1 MTRDDPSWGSA
12 TPDPS
17 PRHDELYGQR
27 AGDARRYVKPALW
40 GVLAVLVVVFVVSN
54 FNEVT
59 VSFVVFQVQIKL
71 FWALVLCVVL
81 GGLLSEGFR
90 FWRRRRR
97 VEPPAGKPKT

>member
-1 MTRDDPSWGSA
+1 M
-12 TPDPS
+12 
-17 PRHDELYGQR
+17 
-27 AGDARRYVKPALW
+27 
-40 GVLAVLVVVFVVSN
+40 LAVLVVVFVVSN